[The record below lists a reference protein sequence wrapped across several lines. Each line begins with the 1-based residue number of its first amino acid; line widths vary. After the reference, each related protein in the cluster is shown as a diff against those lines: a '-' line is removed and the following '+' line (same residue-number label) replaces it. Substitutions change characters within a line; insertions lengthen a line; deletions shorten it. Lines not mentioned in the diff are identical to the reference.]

1 MKPDNAVE
9 SSYWQGARSSGGR
22 DFQRQFSLRD
32 QTTSVLVDHFVNEVQ
47 VITMTPVA
55 HLSCL
60 LFIGAL
66 TFNVTVLADH
76 LDHDSVKRLRDDGRI
91 LSMSE
96 VMRRAARIQPGQLLE
111 AELDRDDGRY
121 VYEIRI
127 LDATGRVHELELD
140 AASGVLI
147 ESSYDD

>member
-1 MKPDNAVE
+1 
-9 SSYWQGARSSGGR
+9 
-22 DFQRQFSLRD
+22 
-32 QTTSVLVDHFVNEVQ
+32 
-47 VITMTPVA
+47 MTPVA

-60 LFIGAL
+60 LLISAL
-66 TFNVTVLADH
+66 TFNVSVLADH

-96 VMRRAARIQPGQLLE
+96 VMRRAARIRPGQLLE

-121 VYEIRI
+121 VYEILI

>member
-1 MKPDNAVE
+1 
-9 SSYWQGARSSGGR
+9 
-22 DFQRQFSLRD
+22 
-32 QTTSVLVDHFVNEVQ
+32 
-47 VITMTPVA
+47 MTPVA
-55 HLSCL
+55 HLSRL
-60 LFIGAL
+60 VLIGSMV
-66 TFNVTVLADH
+66 FNTGVLGDH
-76 LDHDSVKRLRDDGRI
+76 LDHDSVKRLCDEGRI

-127 LDATGRVHELELD
+127 LDSAGLVHELELD